1 MGLYLRLKMRFGPP
15 YESLPSTDLRL
26 QLMLQAKVSHTV
38 FVARQRYQR
47 GILRWFWNEVY
58 ITIRWGTANWCIR
71 NSCEKCYL
79 CFAFG

>member
-47 GILRWFWNEVY
+47 GILRWF
-58 ITIRWGTANWCIR
+58 
-71 NSCEKCYL
+71 
-79 CFAFG
+79 